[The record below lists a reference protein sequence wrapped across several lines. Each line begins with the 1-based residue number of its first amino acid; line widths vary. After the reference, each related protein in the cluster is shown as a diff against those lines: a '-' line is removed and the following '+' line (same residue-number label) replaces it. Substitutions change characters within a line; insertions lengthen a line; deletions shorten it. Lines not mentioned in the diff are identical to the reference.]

1 MNNKKFFLL
10 LTAYAVTSA
19 IHASQ
24 DGKGGFFEHIG
35 RGVGDIVSSPAYIG
49 RSHNH
54 KDDFLYDSQGRAYRS
69 KKDLRNG
76 YRYNPDGSQY
86 KISEKENTSQAF
98 GPARR
103 SQRRQNRRS
112 DQ

>member
-1 MNNKKFFLL
+1 MKNKKLILL
-10 LTAYAVTSA
+10 LTTCALTSM
-19 IHASQ
+19 IHSSQ
-24 DGKGGFFEHIG
+24 DGKGGFFEHLG

-49 RSHNH
+49 RQHNH

-69 KKDLRNG
+69 NKDLRNG

-86 KISEKENTSQAF
+86 KISDKQNTSSS
-98 GPARR
+98 GPNRR
-103 SQRRQNRRS
+103 AQRRQNRRS

>member
-1 MNNKKFFLL
+1 MNNKKFVLL
-10 LTAYAVTSA
+10 LTACAATSM
-19 IHASQ
+19 IHSSN

-54 KDDFLYDSQGRAYRS
+54 KDDFLYDPQGRAYRS
-69 KKDLRNG
+69 NKDLRNG

-86 KISEKENTSQAF
+86 KISEKQNGSQSA
-98 GPARR
+98 PNRR